1 MESRASSLRGLCRI
15 LVLVCAGALNGGSP
29 SDPGVQPAR
38 QVLPA
43 GAGLARRLA
52 GGEVH
57 TYGIQAS
64 PGTRRL
70 ITVEQRGIDVEVAV
84 LRPDGTTL
92 IAVDGPTD
100 SEGPES
106 LLLPAGASGRL
117 EAKIGS
123 LSPGVAPG
131 TYMIRIEELAESTPA
146 ERRLVAA
153 EQLMTEAA
161 ARNREGKA
169 ESLRLAAV
177 RYGEARVRWRSL
189 GNRREEARCAL
200 SAGGIHMSL
209 GEPKEA
215 LEDYRQALALA
226 AAQGDTPGQAAAWG
240 GLGLARTATGDFA
253 GAVAAQRGALAL
265 EHGLGRPY
273 EEGKVLNNLGYALHS
288 QGELREALGFYEA
301 ALAIFHRVG
310 EKGSWEANVLQNLA
324 AVAMSLGEPE
334 AALRSHR
341 RVLARQ
347 RALGDRKGEARTLNN
362 LGVLYDSLGELGE
375 ALEAYSAAL
384 AIVRPSGDRL
394 WEAALLFNIGISWY
408 GRGDFQRSLAN
419 LEQALSVRREIG
431 DKPGEAGTE
440 TAIGEAHFRLG
451 DTARALDDGR
461 RAAGVASAASDRRGE
476 MHARRLLGEVS
487 LAAGEPTAAL
497 SDLNRALDLSRLLA
511 DRADEGLILRDLGQV
526 YLTLKQPERAAGLL
540 TRAVGRARAVRAP
553 ARIIASL
560 TALARA
566 ERALGKPRQALSR
579 VDEALGLVET
589 LRATET
595 DADLRAL
602 FLASK
607 HAAFE
612 LAIDLQMELDRREP
626 GRRHA
631 RAALEASERA
641 RARSLLDLLQE
652 AGTEVREGV
661 DPFLRD
667 RERAL
672 LRRLKAK
679 TARQASLLKGP
690 AAGTRERAADEEVR
704 AVLAELSQ
712 VEAGIRRQSPRYA
725 ALTQPPLA
733 RSGEIQGLLDG
744 DTMLL
749 EYALGEERSFLWAVD
764 RDSVTGFELP
774 PRARIEAAAREVY
787 GGLSVLAPGE
797 PGESRLESAA
807 ASLSRMLLGP
817 VAGRLGERR
826 LIVVADGELQYIPFG
841 ILPLP
846 EAGRAPLLTR
856 HEIVNAFSAS
866 SLVLRRRLTRE
877 PAPGAV
883 AVLADPVFDPEDPRV
898 AARTGR
904 GAPAASATSAARSA
918 SGAGPFL
925 RLPWTRRE
933 ARAIAAAASPA
944 PSLLALDFR
953 ASRKT
958 VQSPELSRY
967 RIVHFATHGLIDSQT
982 PALSGLMLSSVGERG
997 EPVEGFLGLGDIYNL
1012 RLGAD
1017 LVVLSGCETAL
1028 GKEVRGEG
1036 LVGLTQGFLYAGA
1049 RQVVASLWRVE
1060 DQATAELM
1068 SRFYRALLS
1077 ERRTPAAAL
1086 RLAQLAVRDDRRWRS
1101 PYYWSGFVL
1110 QGDGN

>member
-1 MESRASSLRGLCRI
+1 
-15 LVLVCAGALNGGSP
+15 
-29 SDPGVQPAR
+29 
-38 QVLPA
+38 
-43 GAGLARRLA
+43 LA

-57 TYGIQAS
+57 VYGPPAS
-64 PGTRRL
+64 PGARQL

-106 LLLPAGASGRL
+106 LLVPADAADAAGRL
-117 EAKIGS
+117 AIRVS
-123 LSPGVAPG
+123 SPSPGVAPG
-131 TYMIRIEELAESTPA
+131 TYTLRIEELAESTPA
-146 ERRLVAA
+146 ERRRVAA
-153 EQLMTEAA
+153 ERLMTEAA
-161 ARNREGKA
+161 AGNREGKA
-169 ESLRLAAV
+169 ASLRQAAA
-177 RYGEARVRWRSL
+177 RYAKARVLWRSL

-200 SAGGIHMSL
+200 SAGGIHMAL

-226 AAQGDTPGQAAAWG
+226 LERGDAPGQAAAWG

-253 GAVAAQRGALAL
+253 GAVAAQRNARGL
-265 EHGLGRPY
+265 EHGLSRPY
-273 EEGKVLNNLGYALHS
+273 EEAKAFNNLGYALHS
-288 QGELREALGFYEA
+288 QGELRAALGFYEA
-301 ALAIFHRVG
+301 ALALFHRVG
-310 EKGSWEANVLQNLA
+310 EKGFQEANVLQNLA
-324 AVAMSLGEPE
+324 AVSLSLGEPE
-334 AALRSHR
+334 AALGSYR
-341 RVLARQ
+341 RVLAQQ
-347 RALGDRKGEARTLNN
+347 RTLGDRKGEARTLNN

-375 ALEAYSAAL
+375 ALEAYAAAL

-394 WEAALLFNIGISWY
+394 WEAALLHNIGISWY
-408 GRGDFQRSLAN
+408 GRGDYPRSLAN
-419 LEQALSVRREIG
+419 LEQALSIRREIG
-431 DKPGEAGTE
+431 DEPGAAGTE
-440 TAIGEAHFRLG
+440 TALGEAHFRLG
-451 DTARALDDGR
+451 DTARALDAGR
-461 RAAGVASAASDRRGE
+461 RAASVASAASDRRGE
-476 MHARRLLGEVS
+476 MHALRLLGEVS
-487 LAAGEPTAAL
+487 LAAGDPAAAL
-497 SDLNRALDLSRLLA
+497 ADLTRALDLSRLLA
-511 DRADEGLILRDLGQV
+511 DRADEGLILLDLGQV
-526 YLTLKQPERAAGLL
+526 YLALRQPERAAGLL
-540 TRAVGRARAVRAP
+540 ARAVARARAVEAP

-566 ERALGKPRQALSR
+566 ERALGRPRQALSR
-579 VDEALGLVET
+579 VDEALGRVET

-612 LAIDLQMELDRREP
+612 LAIDLQMGLDRREP
-626 GRRHA
+626 GRGHA

-641 RARSLLDLLQE
+641 RARSLLELLQE
-652 AGTEVREGV
+652 AGTEVRAGV
-661 DPFLRD
+661 DPSLRE

-679 TARQASLLKGP
+679 TGRQASLLAGP
-690 AAGTRERAADEEVR
+690 AAGTRERAADDEVR

-712 VEAGIRRQSPRYA
+712 VEAEIRRRSPRYA
-725 ALTQPPLA
+725 ALTQPPLS
-733 RSGEIQGLLDG
+733 RGGEIQVLLGG
-744 DTMLL
+744 DTLLL

-764 RDSVTGFELP
+764 RGSVTGFELP

-787 GGLSVLAPGE
+787 GRLSVLAPGE
-797 PGESRLESAA
+797 AEERRLATAA
-807 ASLSRMLLGP
+807 EALSRMLLGP

-826 LIVVADGELQYIPFG
+826 LIVVADGELEYIPFG
-841 ILPLP
+841 ILPSP
-846 EAGRAPLLTR
+846 AAGGAPLLAR

-866 SLVLRRRLTRE
+866 TLAAQRRSARE

-883 AVLADPVFDPEDPRV
+883 AVLADPVFDPADPRV
-898 AARTGR
+898 AARTGT
-904 GAPAASATSAARSA
+904 GAPAVSATSAARSA
-918 SGAGPFL
+918 SGAEQLL

-958 VQSPELSRY
+958 VLSPELARY
-967 RIVHFATHGLIDSQT
+967 RIVHFATHGLIDAQT
-982 PALSGLMLSSVGERG
+982 PALSGLMLSRVGERG
-997 EPVEGFLGLGDIYNL
+997 EPVDGFLGLGDIYNL

-1028 GKEVRGEG
+1028 GREVRGEG
-1036 LVGLTQGFLYAGA
+1036 LEGLTQGFLYAGA

-1068 SRFYRALLS
+1068 SRFYRALLA

-1086 RLAQLAVRDDRRWRS
+1086 RLAQLAVRGDRRWQS

-1110 QGDGN
+1110 QGDGH